1 VKLHADPAAAVV
13 HAVSLARTLPALE
26 GPMENRF
33 VQLVPAVTSNGNV
46 GAFYALDAQGTIWY
60 GPIKF
65 TQMPS
70 IEWHPVESTR
80 K

>member
-13 HAVSLARTLPALE
+13 HAASLARTLPALE